1 MVDFQDTKGKM
12 ENHIQDLKKQLV
24 ETTAE
29 LENYQNEKLFLTEEL
44 IEVTKELEDR
54 TKLNQEKVEKY
65 SKELTMVQTVNN
77 TKQARVFTLQNI
89 KILARVNILR

>member
-1 MVDFQDTKGKM
+1 M

-54 TKLNQEKVEKY
+54 TKLNEEKVEKY

-77 TKQARVFTLQNI
+77 TKQARVFTLQSM
-89 KILARVNILR
+89 KILARVNTLR